1 MLHLC
6 YYFVMNVVA
15 NLKTNN
21 NNIDIS
27 IKTSYYNSKAD
38 IIFDNNKPASTI
50 YHRTIFKITKK
61 HNKFKVK
68 SKLLKGKGKLLSCK
82 LGNRR
87 E

>member
-1 MLHLC
+1 
-6 YYFVMNVVA
+6 MNVVA

-21 NNIDIS
+21 NNIDIFK
-27 IKTSYYNSKAD
+27 KTSYYNSKAD

-50 YHRTIFKITKK
+50 YHRTIFKKNK
-61 HNKFKVK
+61 RHNKFKAK